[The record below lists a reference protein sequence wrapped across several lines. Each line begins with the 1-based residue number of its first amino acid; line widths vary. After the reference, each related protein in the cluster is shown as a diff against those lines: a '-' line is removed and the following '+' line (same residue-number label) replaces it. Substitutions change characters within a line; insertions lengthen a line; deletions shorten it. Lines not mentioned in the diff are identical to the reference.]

1 MTRGPLISF
10 LYIFHT
16 REERNAH
23 RAERIVQSV
32 LSAEFRGLSAEW
44 GREKDSGQL
53 AEWRFHSGIG
63 N

>member
-23 RAERIVQSV
+23 RAERIAQSV
-32 LSAEFRGLSAEW
+32 LSAE
-44 GREKDSGQL
+44 
-53 AEWRFHSGIG
+53 
-63 N
+63 